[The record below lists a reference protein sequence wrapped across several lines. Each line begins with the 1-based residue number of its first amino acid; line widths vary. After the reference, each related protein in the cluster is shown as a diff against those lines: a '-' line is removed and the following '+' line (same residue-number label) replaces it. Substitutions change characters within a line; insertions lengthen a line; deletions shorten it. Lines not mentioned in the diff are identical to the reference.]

1 MRFLF
6 RIMSKLNEG
15 NDAPVTKEI
24 PMNKRNWLK
33 LMIVAAIA
41 CTTAAYAAAPVK
53 GNPNSKIYHK
63 TACRHY
69 AAKSS
74 TKEFKSEP
82 EAVKAGYEPCKQCAG
97 PNKQTKPE
105 KKK

>member
-1 MRFLF
+1 
-6 RIMSKLNEG
+6 
-15 NDAPVTKEI
+15 
-24 PMNKRNWLK
+24 MNKRNWLK

-41 CTTAAYAAAPVK
+41 CTTAVYAADPAPVK
-53 GNPNSKIYHK
+53 GNPNSKVYHK
-63 TACRHY
+63 AACRHY

-82 EAVKAGYEPCKQCAG
+82 DAVKAGFKPCKQCAA
-97 PNKQTKPE
+97 PKAQTKTE